1 MTELCGQ
8 LLLEVWL
15 NLSLSLF
22 SKQECVL
29 RAVAKGF
36 WDEIKVYNKNLR
48 QEVPEPR

>member
-36 WDEIKVYNKNLR
+36 WEL
-48 QEVPEPR
+48 EGG